1 MVDQRRRGGGGGGSL
16 TRRDDEPRTDLDKA
30 DIELL
35 IRTLITT
42 TFTLRLR
49 YILHVFIPVLAIFL
63 RRRRFGL
70 ADLVITDPDA
80 AVGDG
85 EAHDVVD
92 EGFGAARALGH
103 AEHVKEHL
111 LDEPQVRL
119 SLEGRVEREHRPRP
133 LQAVTREV
141 ELRHRVHCREAGVN
155 KGSRVLVAV

>member
-1 MVDQRRRGGGGGGSL
+1 MVDQRRRGEGGSL
-16 TRRDDEPRTDLDKA
+16 TRRNDEPRTDLDKA

-35 IRTLITT
+35 IRTLITTT

-70 ADLVITDPDA
+70 ADLVIADPDA

-92 EGFGAARALGH
+92 EGLGAARALGH
-103 AEHVKEHL
+103 AEHVQEHL

-119 SLEGRVEREHRPRP
+119 PLEGRVERQHRPRP
-133 LQAVTREV
+133 LQAVT
-141 ELRHRVHCREAGVN
+141 
-155 KGSRVLVAV
+155 

>member
-49 YILHVFIPVLAIFL
+49 YILLVFIPVFAIFL

-70 ADLVITDPDA
+70 ADLVIADPDA

-92 EGFGAARALGH
+92 EGLGAARALGH
-103 AEHVKEHL
+103 AEHVQEHL

-119 SLEGRVEREHRPRP
+119 PLEGRVERQHRPRP
-133 LQAVTREV
+133 LQAVT
-141 ELRHRVHCREAGVN
+141 
-155 KGSRVLVAV
+155 